1 MTNNGRKMVI
11 FEVWYNLLCIRRYE
25 SNFYFQIQYGGTNFT
40 AFRMID
46 TNKMEIQSVIKGIVT
61 KEMNN
66 GRTLDTAIKVSFL
79 GGYQFQTPF
88 EEAFQLFIDFYFGQI
103 H

>member
-1 MTNNGRKMVI
+1 MYYAMLLQKDISNYRTKTKGLDFWCSINQSSI
-11 FEVWYNLLCIRRYE
+11 F
-25 SNFYFQIQYGGTNFT
+25 FQIKYGGTNFT

-79 GGYQFQTPF
+79 GVY
-88 EEAFQLFIDFYFGQI
+88 
-103 H
+103 

>member
-1 MTNNGRKMVI
+1 
-11 FEVWYNLLCIRRYE
+11 
-25 SNFYFQIQYGGTNFT
+25 
-40 AFRMID
+40 MID

-79 GGYQFQTPF
+79 RAYFLVGMSGYVP
-88 EEAFQLFIDFYFGQI
+88 LFSDIQI
-103 H
+103 LGYHGYLNIKDT

>member
-1 MTNNGRKMVI
+1 
-11 FEVWYNLLCIRRYE
+11 
-25 SNFYFQIQYGGTNFT
+25 
-40 AFRMID
+40 MID

-79 GGYQFQTPF
+79 IPTKKHQRGDPYKMSHINVVQSSSNF
-88 EEAFQLFIDFYFGQI
+88 AQLKEIRK
-103 H
+103 